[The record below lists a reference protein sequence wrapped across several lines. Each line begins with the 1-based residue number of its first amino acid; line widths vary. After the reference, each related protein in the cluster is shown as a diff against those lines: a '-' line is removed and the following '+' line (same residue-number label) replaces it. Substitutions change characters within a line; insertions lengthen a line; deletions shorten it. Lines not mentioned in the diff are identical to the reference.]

1 MDILLGILFLLVF
14 ITGFCLGLF
23 LPFIIKKYFNIFQE
37 YKEEINKLT
46 FELENKKDEKVD
58 ANDKTPSSDIIDEW
72 LNGKSGGEYDE

>member
-1 MDILLGILFLLVF
+1 M
-14 ITGFCLGLF
+14 
-23 LPFIIKKYFNIFQE
+23 FQE

-58 ANDKTPSSDIIDEW
+58 ANVKIPSSDIIDEW

>member
-1 MDILLGILFLLVF
+1 MDILLSILFLLVF
-14 ITGFCLGLF
+14 FTGFCLGLF
-23 LPFIIKKYFNIFQE
+23 LPLIIKKYFNIFQE

-58 ANDKTPSSDIIDEW
+58 ANVKTPSSDIIDEW

>member
-14 ITGFCLGLF
+14 FTGFCLGLF
-23 LPFIIKKYFNIFQE
+23 LPLIIKKYFNIFQE

-58 ANDKTPSSDIIDEW
+58 ANVKTPSSDIIDEW